1 MAKIDDVVKQLQEN
15 KSQDEVTAKDT
26 TQLTSELIT
35 SVKEVNTS
43 LQSGFDRLSD
53 SITKM
58 SVIQKS
64 FLKMPK
70 IPGLESLKNALTDN
84 MFVNAIGKFK
94 DTVLSAI
101 TAPFALVKSAIE
113 SVKNTFV
120 SVFKGIGN
128 FLLSPFKL
136 IGSFINKFSK
146 GKEIELL
153 EGIYEKIASTDANIS
168 KYITDK
174 KNQAGDRLEAEKE
187 AAKKGNAPVV
197 SPKSKSLMDKLKD
210 GFDNFILFLGG
221 TFASSLLAI
230 GASLL
235 GFDDAL
241 KAAFL
246 GNTFKNIKN
255 TFTMVGNAIKELSIF
270 GKLKDLLKLDKL
282 RLFLSDGGI
291 IGKAIRGLGS
301 LFGGLGKVFTTLLK
315 PLGFVVKFL
324 RVNPITSVILTVIDG
339 VVGFVKAFMGTEGTL
354 GEKLM
359 AGLEGAFLGI
369 VKGFTGA
376 IDFVAIKIPAW
387 LLEKLGF
394 EDAAKW
400 LESHSLTSLV
410 DPVWEGIKNW
420 FSSLSD
426 TVDMIIN
433 WFESKYLSLKKTLG
447 FDLTDE
453 EKNKLNKKA
462 TEAYNS
468 TTGFDEG
475 AFDEPPPPPKKNERQ
490 TALEQLSNIRKQLKS
505 GNLNPEV
512 AKKLRA
518 EEMKLIAKLSNLSD
532 DRRPPLGYAGKIEEV
547 KPAPVT
553 TPDRSVRKY
562 DATDVERFNDPAY
575 KAIYDAEKKGIRQ
588 SAMAKRAQ
596 QYRADI
602 KYKKLKKLQEQSKPE
617 VLPPGELP
625 EWRKIEKQVVGGQFV
640 MPRTDLEKYP
650 TVPLNPLPIKQP
662 TTGAQLKAGAD
673 QTNELKAA
681 QMNVSAP
688 VVSSNVNNNSVQNNT
703 TVLNSTT
710 PTTYDYDDREPVYM
724 W

>member
-15 KSQDEVTAKDT
+15 KSQEEVTAKDT
-26 TQLTSELIT
+26 SQLTSELIT

-53 SITKM
+53 SISKM

-94 DTVLSAI
+94 DTVLGAI
-101 TAPFALVKSAIE
+101 TAPFALVKSAID

-153 EGIYEKIASTDANIS
+153 EGIYEKISSTDANIS

-174 KNQAGDRLEAEKE
+174 KNQAGDRLEGEKE
-187 AAKKGNAPVV
+187 AARKDNKPTV

-210 GFDNFILFLGG
+210 GFDGFALFLAGG
-221 TFASSLLAI
+221 LGSTLLAI
-230 GASLL
+230 GASIT

-246 GNTFKNIKN
+246 GNTFKGIKN
-255 TFTMVGNAIKELSIF
+255 IFTNLGR
-270 GKLKDLLKLDKL
+270 G
-282 RLFLSDGGI
+282 GGI
-291 IGKAIRGLGS
+291 IGKGLKAIGS
-301 LFGGLGKVFTTLLK
+301 LFGGLGKLFTTLLK
-315 PLGFVVKFL
+315 PLGFVLKFL

-394 EDAAKW
+394 EEAAKW
-400 LESHSLTSLV
+400 LEAHSLTSLV

-420 FSSLSD
+420 FSSLSN
-426 TVDMIIN
+426 TVGMIIN

-447 FDLTDE
+447 FDLTDD

-490 TALEQLSNIRKQLKS
+490 IGLEQLSIIRKKLKS
-505 GNLNPEV
+505 DDLNPEV

-518 EEMKLIAKLSNLSD
+518 EEMKLIAKLANLSD
-532 DRRPPLGYAGKIEEV
+532 DRQPPLGYAGKQEEV
-547 KPAPVT
+547 TTSPAPNL
-553 TPDRSVRKY
+553 SVRKY
-562 DATDVERFNDPAY
+562 DATDAERFNDPAY
-575 KAIYDAEKKGIRQ
+575 KAIYDAEKRNIRQ
-588 SAMAKRAQ
+588 TAMSKRAQ

-617 VLPPGELP
+617 VLPPGELH
-625 EWRKIEKQVVGGQFV
+625 EWRKIEKQVIGGQFLL
-640 MPRTDLEKYP
+640 PRTDLEEYP
-650 TVPLNPLPIKQP
+650 TVPLTLKPLPARQA

-673 QTNELKAA
+673 QTNELKSA

-703 TVLNSTT
+703 TVLNSSI
-710 PTTYDYDDREPVYM
+710 PTTYDYDDKEPVYM